1 MQIDWGW
8 GASLSAHTS
17 PMWGRGRLNSDT
29 LPMSHFFIH
38 TDKHTHAYGQRDG
51 GGTVTTTCLA
61 LCRLSTPV
69 TPARVDPSQYLS
81 CFPLYFKSFTV
92 VPFAVRCLEYL
103 RFPFLSSPL
112 LQNGLWIWAYLS
124 QCRMFSGSGNVDSGP
139 LIWLVRVGRKPGVK
153 QVSSCNWYPWN
164 HEPKTR

>member
-29 LPMSHFFIH
+29 LPMSHSVFFIH
-38 TDKHTHAYGQRDG
+38 THKHTHAYGQRDG

-69 TPARVDPSQYLS
+69 TPARVDPSLS
-81 CFPLYFKSFTV
+81 LFHAFLFT
-92 VPFAVRCLEYL
+92 L
-103 RFPFLSSPL
+103 RVLRWFL
-112 LQNGLWIWAYLS
+112 LQYAVWNICFFLFSRRPCCKMDFGFELIFPSVGCFQEVGMLILALW
-124 QCRMFSGSGNVDSGP
+124 SG
-139 LIWLVRVGRKPGVK
+139 
-153 QVSSCNWYPWN
+153 
-164 HEPKTR
+164 